1 MNILIII
8 GYVAIGL
15 VMASLIIFRNSQN
28 DEEVLEEYVLLYP
41 LSAIAWPVLVLMWI
55 YYEICII
62 ILKNKK

>member
-41 LSAIAWPVLVLMWI
+41 LSAIAWPVLVLM
-55 YYEICII
+55 
-62 ILKNKK
+62 